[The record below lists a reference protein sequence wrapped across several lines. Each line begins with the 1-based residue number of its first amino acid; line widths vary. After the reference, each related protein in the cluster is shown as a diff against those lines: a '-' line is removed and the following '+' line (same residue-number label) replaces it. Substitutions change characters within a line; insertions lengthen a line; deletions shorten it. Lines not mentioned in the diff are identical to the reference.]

1 MFKLSKIEFERAR
14 AKNTVKLNV
23 TIIYPNHIDLA
34 ELTVI
39 AERLS
44 DRVQGELKGQGGE
57 VRLKVSPERVKAS
70 SGLLTTRLIE
80 VLAERG
86 INASARQWTGE
97 KGSGLILVS
106 VK

>member
-1 MFKLSKIEFERAR
+1 
-14 AKNTVKLNV
+14 V
-23 TIIYPNHIDLA
+23 TIIYPNHIDLTQ
-34 ELTVI
+34 LTAV

-44 DRVQGELKGQGGE
+44 DRVLSELTGQGGE
-57 VRLKVSPERVKAS
+57 VRLTVSPERVKAF

-97 KGSGLILVS
+97 RGSGVILVS